1 MMKTY
6 LFALA
11 TFLTLVTSTLAYA
24 GKDKVWSNEEI
35 GAIPLEDGMD
45 ENGNPD
51 EDAVLFVQKWQGIPI
66 VMVMGGVK
74 LTENY
79 ATCTPGLRG
88 ARPQS
93 VVKGN
98 LAGRMRGGSGGNP
111 IDLTNCMIVRK

>member
-1 MMKTY
+1 MMNTY
-6 LFALA
+6 IFALATLFALA
-11 TFLTLVTSTLAYA
+11 TSPLAHA
-24 GKDKVWSNEEI
+24 GKDKPWSDEEI

-51 EDAVLFVQKWQGIPI
+51 EAAVLFVQKWKGVPI

-79 ATCTPGLRG
+79 ATCSPGLRG

-98 LAGRMRGGSGGNP
+98 LVGRARGGSGGNP
-111 IDLTNCMIVRK
+111 VDLTNCMIIKK